1 VKISTQGTW
10 LTTAAVA
17 EHEGKSEKQ
26 VHRDLLKFLGS
37 APVSDFDALQGS
49 NGEQVDSFQL
59 QLLLDWVARKRK
71 KIIYM
76 QWFSN
81 TRTLVLTDRRGHS
94 KWVNLPGNSII
105 ESVLEEAVREGDV
118 ILPHGNVLDI
128 IPQGSATVASSTVT
142 TIFER
147 GPFKP
152 AASGIAPPKLSAHL
166 RELERQS
173 IEIFRIAASAASK
186 PAMLF
191 SMGKDSMVLLRLAEK
206 AFAPEPI
213 PFPILGIDTRW
224 KFRQMYSF
232 REWLENRGDID
243 YSIFVNPE
251 AISRGINPFD
261 HGSALHTDITKTQAL
276 KLLLDDGQ
284 FDFVFGGARR
294 DEEKSRAKE
303 RIFSIRDELHRWDPK
318 EQRPE
323 LWNSFNTFLAAG
335 QSARVFPLS
344 NWTEKDIWEYV
355 EAENIPLV
363 PLYFSALRPV
373 VNRNGSLIMVDD
385 ERMQLEEGEVVDFQ
399 QVRFRTLGCY
409 PLTGAF
415 ESQATSVSE
424 ISEELGESKLSER
437 SSRVIDRDAG
447 ASMEQKK
454 KEGYF

>member
-1 VKISTQGTW
+1 MKISSQAVW
-10 LTTAAVA
+10 LTAAQIA

-26 VHRDLLKFLGS
+26 VHRDLLKFLGAS
-37 APVSDFDALQGS
+37 PVSDFETLKGPDGAS
-49 NGEQVDSFQL
+49 ADSFQL
-59 QLLLDWVARKRK
+59 QLFLDWVARKRK
-71 KIIYM
+71 KILFM
-76 QWFSN
+76 QWFSS

-94 KWVNLPGNSII
+94 KWINLSNNSSI
-105 ESVLEEAVREGDV
+105 ESALEQVVQEGDV
-118 ILPHGNVLDI
+118 IVPHGNVLDLFPI
-128 IPQGSATVASSTVT
+128 ESPTLASSTVS

-152 AASGIAPPKLSAHL
+152 AAPSALPTELPTHL
-166 RELERQS
+166 RELERES

-206 AFAPEPI
+206 AFAPDPV

-232 REWLENRGDID
+232 REWLESRGDID
-243 YSIFVNPE
+243 YKVFVNPE
-251 AISRGINPFD
+251 AIRRDINPFD

-303 RIFSIRDELHRWDPK
+303 RIFSIRDKLHRWDPK

-323 LWNSFNTFLAAG
+323 LWNSYNTFLAAG

-344 NWTEKDIWEYV
+344 NWTERDIWAYV

-385 ERMQLEEGEVVDFQ
+385 ERMQLEKEEIVDFR

-415 ESQATSVSE
+415 ESQATSVRQ
-424 ISEELGESKLSER
+424 ISRELGESKLSER

>member
-1 VKISTQGTW
+1 MKISSQGLW
-10 LTTAAVA
+10 LTAAEVA

-37 APVSDFDALQGS
+37 SPISDVEALQGS
-49 NGEQVDSFQL
+49 SGERVDSFQL
-59 QLLLDWVARKRK
+59 QLFLDWVARKRR
-71 KIIYM
+71 KIIFM
-76 QWFSN
+76 QWFSD

-94 KWVNLPGNSII
+94 RWVNLVNNSNFD
-105 ESVLEEAVREGDV
+105 SVLEEGVQEGEV
-118 ILPHGNVLDI
+118 ILPHGNVLDFF
-128 IPQGSATVASSTVT
+128 PKESATIASSTVT

-147 GPFKP
+147 GPFRP
-152 AASGIAPPKLSAHL
+152 SAQGVVPPELSPHL
-166 RELERQS
+166 RQLERES

-186 PAMLF
+186 PVMLF

-232 REWLENRGDID
+232 REWLEKRGDID
-243 YSIFVNPE
+243 YRVFVNPE
-251 AISRGINPFD
+251 AISRDINPFD

-276 KLLLDDGQ
+276 KLLLDDGRY
-284 FDFVFGGARR
+284 DFIFGGARR

-303 RIFSIRDELHRWDPK
+303 RVFSIRDGLHRWDPK

-323 LWNSFNTFLAAG
+323 LWNSYNTFLTAG

-385 ERMQLEEGEVVDFQ
+385 ERMQLEKGEVVDFH

-415 ESQATSVSE
+415 ESRATNVRQ